1 MSKRYTQNQVQP
13 SNMPNLTPLQSIN
26 LNQPVPHRANQHARA
41 HADDAMFLRFQHAL
55 ANPHTADAAAEW
67 QELCRLYHARAIGWA
82 NRHPLIG
89 VVVVEPAAIAQD
101 ALLRMWCY
109 FAEGRGDIR
118 HFPDLRSITKF
129 LMTCTHLATINKCRS
144 TKFL

>member
-101 ALLRMWCY
+101 ACSECGAILPKAAAIFGTSR
-109 FAEGRGDIR
+109 
-118 HFPDLRSITKF
+118 
-129 LMTCTHLATINKCRS
+129 TCVVSLN
-144 TKFL
+144 F